1 MRLSDVCD
9 AIVDCE
15 HKTAP
20 VRDGFALSVG
30 TRAMKDGRL
39 VLESCKPVSE
49 KNVRQ
54 LDTPDVAASW
64 RSRTSQRGSCGPG
77 DSHSCT
83 AVSASDNARF

>member
-20 VRDGFALSVG
+20 VGDGFALSVG

-39 VLESCKPVSE
+39 VLEACQAGEREDYVE
-49 KNVRQ
+49 
-54 LDTPDVAASW
+54 LDRRRLPQAGDLVLA
-64 RSRTSQRGSCGPG
+64 RDGSCGPG
-77 DSHSCT
+77 DSRS
-83 AVSASDNARF
+83 